1 MKQKKASFIYLLAA
15 IGAAFIWG
23 FLTIPLK
30 RLHHI
35 GYASQQILYY
45 RVLTS
50 LVIIWIYN
58 LVFRYKIISHDVRVL
73 KAMPPKQRT
82 KVLWLLF
89 GTGVFITGNWFSYI
103 YVVNHIS
110 VKVAA
115 FAYFIC
121 PLLTAGGGFLILK
134 EQLSKVKIAGIVI
147 AILSVIILSTAS
159 FTQMLMS
166 FTVAIFYAAYLV
178 IQRVLTQFDKINML
192 ALQLLISVIILMPFY
207 IYEFNGLPQSA
218 EFWGNITIIAVL
230 FTLVPLLL
238 SLYALTGLPSS
249 TLGITIYI
257 NPIVTFVVAFVYFH
271 EAFDQSQLLGYL
283 LLLAS
288 VIVFNWGMIGNLFK
302 RKDQLQTELI

>member
-35 GYASQQILYY
+35 GYPSQQILYY

-58 LVFRYKIISHDVRVL
+58 LASRSKIIGKDIRVL
-73 KAMPPKQRT
+73 KVMQPKERT

-89 GTGVFITGNWFSYI
+89 ATGIFITGNWFSYI

-134 EQLSKVKIAGIVI
+134 EQLSKIKIAGIVI
-147 AILSVIILSTAS
+147 AILSIVILSTGS
-159 FTQMLMS
+159 FTQMLWS
-166 FTVAIFYAAYLV
+166 FVVAIFYAAYLV

-192 ALQLLISVIILMPFY
+192 ALQLAISAVMLMPFY
-207 IYEFNGLPQSA
+207 IYEFNGLPQSG
-218 EFWGNITIIAVL
+218 EFWANITVVAVL

-238 SLYALTGLPSS
+238 SLYALTGIPSS

-257 NPIVTFVVAFVYFH
+257 NPIMTFVVAFVYFH

-288 VIVFNWGMIGNLFK
+288 VIVFNWEMIGNIFK
-302 RKDQLQTELI
+302 RKDQIQTKLV

>member
-30 RLHHI
+30 HLHHN
-35 GYASQQILYY
+35 GYASQQILFY
-45 RVLTS
+45 RVFTS

-58 LVFRYKIISHDVRVL
+58 LVFRSKTISKDISVL
-73 KAMPPKQRT
+73 KSMPPKQRGR
-82 KVLWLLF
+82 VLWLLF
-89 GTGVFITGNWFSYI
+89 ATGIMITGNWFSYI

-134 EQLSKVKIAGIVI
+134 EQLSRVKIAGIII
-147 AILSVIILSTAS
+147 ALLSIVILSTGSVTEMLWS
-159 FTQMLMS
+159 FV
-166 FTVAIFYAAYLV
+166 VAIFYAIYLI

-192 ALQLLISVIILMPFY
+192 ALQLLISALMLLPFY
-207 IYEFNGLPQSA
+207 LHEFNGLPQPA
-218 EFWGNITIIAVL
+218 DFWINITVVAVL

-238 SLYALTGLPSS
+238 SLFALTGIPSS

-257 NPIVTFVVAFVYFH
+257 NPIMTFVVAFVYFH
-271 EAFDQSQLLGYL
+271 EGFDESQLLGYSL
-283 LLLAS
+283 LLIS
-288 VIVFNWGMIGNLFK
+288 VIVFNWGMIGNLFGSK
-302 RKDQLQTELI
+302 RETQTQLI